1 LNVFVILS
9 HKGGLLLINL
19 FAQQPLRFEPI
30 DRGGFNRPSCATIG
44 RMERKGVGRT
54 APAKMFEEN
63 VGQ

>member
-9 HKGGLLLINL
+9 HSGGLLLINL
-19 FAQQPLRFEPI
+19 FAQLPPRFALI

-44 RMERKGVGRT
+44 RMERKGIGRT

-63 VGQ
+63 AGH